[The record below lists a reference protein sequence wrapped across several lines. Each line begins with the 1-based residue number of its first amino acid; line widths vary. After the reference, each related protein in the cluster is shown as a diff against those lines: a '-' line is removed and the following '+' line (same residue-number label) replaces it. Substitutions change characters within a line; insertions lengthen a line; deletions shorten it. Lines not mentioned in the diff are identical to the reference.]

1 MELENQKILNERLR
15 EMVKQER
22 EAFRQDVL
30 IKRPEEIYSMAQEI
44 AVKEELAAFII
55 NTEFSA
61 QAADAMLK
69 AGNVLQNIYIEA
81 DSWGL
86 IGEKIL
92 IRAVSI
98 YEKLLVKEERKRP
111 GMER

>member
-1 MELENQKILNERLR
+1 MENQKILNERLR
-15 EMVKQER
+15 EMVNQEQ

-30 IKRPEEIYSMAQEI
+30 IKCPEEIYSMAQEI
-44 AVKEELAAFII
+44 AVKEELAAFIK

-98 YEKLLVKEERKRP
+98 YEKLLVKEERKRS

>member
-1 MELENQKILNERLR
+1 MENQKILNERLR
-15 EMVKQER
+15 EMVNREQ

-30 IKRPEEIYSMAQEI
+30 IKQEI
-44 AVKEELAAFII
+44 AVKEELAAFIK

-81 DSWGL
+81 DSRGL

-98 YEKLLVKEERKRP
+98 YEKLLVKEERKRS